1 MIFFVANDGTIIKGM
16 PSPVYQGA
24 ANSNTIYLIAPFASN
39 TAVTVAFRLPNGVV
53 TSPAAMTAQNA
64 LQGIV
69 NAETGQTYAGWTYDL
84 PNGITEMYGTVTVQF
99 FFYSAEAGVIT
110 PTSSTSFEVGRGVP
124 AVLPDTPEDDVYE
137 NILSNLAALQ
147 TQLNN
152 GSFASR
158 AIYNWNASYTY
169 GAGEVTFYPDI
180 GTYGAFVKSVQAGN
194 TNHAPYTDGAVN
206 SAWWSEVVNFNT
218 VTDDFFAEIKAV
230 QTAAEAAQ
238 SAAET
243 AQGKAEDAQ
252 AAAEGSAVQA
262 QTNAGEASASAT
274 AAAESAAAASGS
286 ESAAAEAA
294 GSASKSAEEAAAS
307 AGEAASSAS
316 SAQAAQAAAEKA
328 KESVEASADAAAKSA
343 ESARASATA
352 AGNSATAAA
361 GSAGA
366 AESAKA
372 AAQTAQNAAESAE
385 GNAQAYAGQASGSA
399 SAASQSEIN
408 ARAYMEQA
416 KQYAQKE
423 YQVVASFDDLPR
435 PGDSAYIYL
444 VPSGSGSSNDHY
456 SEYLWISEANDYEFV
471 GAINEVDLSGYAQ
484 TNGTYPNMSVGNAS
498 NAASAQT
505 AVKAT
510 QDAAGNDIAA
520 TYAKQTGTYPNM
532 SVGTASEAGYADAAA
547 SADTAGYATTA
558 KGDASG
564 NDIEATYA
572 KQTGTY
578 TGMTVGNATQAG
590 SANDPNAVHFTAQT
604 LTDEQKAQARTNIG
618 AADAGTVTTNTSDIA
633 DLESDVQKII
643 DGTTSIAEAA
653 HADTADSATKAAQD
667 AAGNVIADTY
677 AKQQGSYPQ
686 MSVGN
691 ASNATLASNS
701 NMLGGVAAASY
712 ARATGTYSGMSVG
725 YATTAGTATTASR
738 ATADASGNN
747 IKDTYATKEEVYFP
761 NLLINP
767 DFKINQRGSSSYNGN
782 PGYYTADR
790 WVLITVGNLYLY
802 DDHLELRSGS
812 LGQYIE
818 QELLPSTQYT
828 LSVSY
833 AISGSTRQTDTV
845 TFTTPASTPTSN
857 TVVGTIRVN
866 TYLSFNVR
874 YYTSPGY
881 YAVTFEKSYPTY
893 VNFYWVKL
901 EQSSTATP
909 FVPPNITTELLK
921 CQRYYYRVPGRFRVL
936 SMYDGSENFVLD
948 TIFFPVQ
955 MRTTP
960 TISLTL
966 YRNVNGV
973 SQAIVSGH
981 EESENFV
988 TLWSNSG
995 YSGYLTAECYLY
1007 YADAEI

>member
-1 MIFFVANDGTIIKGM
+1 M
-16 PSPVYQGA
+16 
-24 ANSNTIYLIAPFASN
+24 SNQYK
-39 TAVTVAFRLPNGVV
+39 
-53 TSPAAMTAQNA
+53 
-64 LQGIV
+64 
-69 NAETGQTYAGWTYDL
+69 
-84 PNGITEMYGTVTVQF
+84 ITEEQKKQLLQISAQTLPDNPSREG
-99 FFYSAEAGVIT
+99 YSAEQIR
-110 PTSSTSFEVGRGVP
+110 GRLYKP
-124 AVLPDTPEDDVYE
+124 Y
-137 NILSNLAALQ
+137 AALIDMINGVFGTAYTDVSDMQ
-147 TQLNN
+147 TALQN
-152 GSFASR
+152 GDIFSR
-158 AIYNWNASYTY
+158 GFVGWNPTYTY

-194 TNHAPYTDGAVN
+194 TNHAPYTDGTVN

-218 VTDDFFAEIKAV
+218 VTDDFFTEIKAA

-252 AAAEGSAVQA
+252 AAAEEAESNAQTQAQAAASSATAAEESAVQA

-294 GSASKSAEEAAAS
+294 GSASKSAEEAATS

-316 SAQAAQAAAEKA
+316 LAQSAQAAAEKA

-361 GSAGA
+361 GSAST

-444 VPSGSGSSNDHY
+444 VPSGSGSSNDNY

-484 TNGTYPNMSVGNAS
+484 TSGTYPNMSVGNAS

-520 TYAKQTGTYPNM
+520 SYAKQTGTYPNM
-532 SVGTASEAGYADAAA
+532 SVGTASEAAYADAAA

-590 SANDPNAVHFTAQT
+590 SANDPSAVHFTAQT

-618 AADAGTVTTNTSDIA
+618 AVDAGTVATNTSDIA

-643 DGTTSIAEAA
+643 DGTTSVAEAA

-712 ARATGTYSGMSVG
+712 ALKQNSSGGFAAGSSAMTTNGGAVGNGTSSTTGFAGGQAS
-725 YATTAGTATTASR
+725 TTTTGAAIGTSAV
-738 ATADASGNN
+738 ASGAGAVQLGTGNN
-747 IKDTYATKEEVYFP
+747 TAANTLQFRSF
-761 NLLINP
+761 LLA
-767 DFKINQRGSSSYNGN
+767 DSGGN
-782 PGYYTADR
+782 IPYDR
-790 WVLITVGNLYLY
+790 LKSVLT
-802 DDHLELRSGS
+802 SGS
-812 LGQYIE
+812 LIAAVTLTGRPGTFS
-818 QELLPSTQYT
+818 PSYRGKTFKMSYSANATKFVEVT
-828 LSVSY
+828 LWM
-833 AISGSTRQTDTV
+833 AISGNIV
-845 TFTTPASTPTSN
+845 TISYGGLFKEFPSN
-857 TVVGTIRVN
+857 GF
-866 TYLSFNVR
+866 YPLLSGVPHPIQDVRGAFNCNIQDA
-874 YYTSPGY
+874 TAKGS
-881 YAVTFEKSYPTY
+881 TY
-893 VNFYWVKL
+893 VGSDKNFGI
-901 EQSSTATP
+901 Q
-909 FVPPNITTELLK
+909 
-921 CQRYYYRVPGRFRVL
+921 VL
-936 SMYDGSENFVLD
+936 TDK
-948 TIFFPVQ
+948 IP
-955 MRTTP
+955 
-960 TISLTL
+960 
-966 YRNVNGV
+966 
-973 SQAIVSGH
+973 
-981 EESENFV
+981 
-988 TLWSNSG
+988 SG
-995 YSGYLTAECYLY
+995 YFFGGATYITDEF
-1007 YADAEI
+1007 D

>member
-1 MIFFVANDGTIIKGM
+1 MQVKLTDSGEVQFLDGDHINRNSLNRKALIVTPETALATRESLWVQFGDSQNFEDVNANILEPIRLTEEADGYRTIFPDEVVKKAGVWYMTLAVRMYSTDGTTFSEQLTSDKVSFTVNDSYPMGDNGYISNGTLENAWQQIE
-16 PSPVYQGA
+16 A
-24 ANSNTIYLIAPFASN
+24 A
-39 TAVTVAFRLPNGVV
+39 VQD
-53 TSPAAMTAQNA
+53 AAGSADEAEQSAM
-64 LQGIV
+64 
-69 NAETGQTYAGWTYDL
+69 NAE
-84 PNGITEMYGTVTVQF
+84 
-99 FFYSAEAGVIT
+99 
-110 PTSSTSFEVGRGVP
+110 
-124 AVLPDTPEDDVYE
+124 
-137 NILSNLAALQ
+137 AA
-147 TQLNN
+147 
-152 GSFASR
+152 
-158 AIYNWNASYTY
+158 
-169 GAGEVTFYPDI
+169 
-180 GTYGAFVKSVQAGN
+180 
-194 TNHAPYTDGAVN
+194 
-206 SAWWSEVVNFNT
+206 
-218 VTDDFFAEIKAV
+218 

-252 AAAEGSAVQA
+252 AAAEEAESGAQTQAQAAASSATAAEESAVQA

-294 GSASKSAEEAAAS
+294 GSASKSAEEAATS

-316 SAQAAQAAAEKA
+316 LAQAAQAAAETA

-361 GSAGA
+361 GSAGD

-484 TNGTYPNMSVGNAS
+484 TNGTYPNMTVGNAS

-520 TYAKQTGTYPNM
+520 SYAKQTGTYPNM
-532 SVGTASEAGYADAAA
+532 SVGTASEAAYADAAA

-578 TGMTVGNATQAG
+578 AGMTVGNATQAG

-618 AADAGTVTTNTSDIA
+618 AADAGTVATNTSDIA

-643 DGTTSIAEAA
+643 DGTTSVAEAA

-701 NMLGGVAAASY
+701 NMLGGVAADSY
-712 ARATGTYSGMSVG
+712 ALKQNSNGGFEGGDGASSTGNGAAVG
-725 YATTAGTATTASR
+725 
-738 ATADASGNN
+738 ADASSASGFAGGYNSSASGGGSAGNSAMTTN
-747 IKDTYATKEEVYFP
+747 GGAVGSGTSSTSGFAGGSGSNTTTGVAIGTSAVASGTGAVQLGTGTNSTSNTLQFRDYQLVDADGKIPDDRISDTFVKGSDLF
-761 NLLINP
+761 
-767 DFKINQRGSSSYNGN
+767 SSSGEIIL
-782 PGYYTADR
+782 A
-790 WVLITVGNLYLY
+790 
-802 DDHLELRSGS
+802 EK
-812 LGQYIE
+812 
-818 QELLPSTQYT
+818 LPSTVWGIPQTGLYTNYTFPSSGSSITPSRDGYFLISKRSGEAGQWLSVKQGYMTQVAAGSSDRSECGIVLPVVKSVPINIFYT
-828 LSVSY
+828 LTGESIRCMLVWTVSF
-833 AISGSTRQTDTV
+833 G
-845 TFTTPASTPTSN
+845 
-857 TVVGTIRVN
+857 
-866 TYLSFNVR
+866 
-874 YYTSPGY
+874 
-881 YAVTFEKSYPTY
+881 
-893 VNFYWVKL
+893 
-901 EQSSTATP
+901 
-909 FVPPNITTELLK
+909 
-921 CQRYYYRVPGRFRVL
+921 
-936 SMYDGSENFVLD
+936 
-948 TIFFPVQ
+948 
-955 MRTTP
+955 
-960 TISLTL
+960 
-966 YRNVNGV
+966 
-973 SQAIVSGH
+973 
-981 EESENFV
+981 
-988 TLWSNSG
+988 
-995 YSGYLTAECYLY
+995 
-1007 YADAEI
+1007 

>member
-1 MIFFVANDGTIIKGM
+1 M
-16 PSPVYQGA
+16 
-24 ANSNTIYLIAPFASN
+24 SNQYK
-39 TAVTVAFRLPNGVV
+39 
-53 TSPAAMTAQNA
+53 
-64 LQGIV
+64 
-69 NAETGQTYAGWTYDL
+69 
-84 PNGITEMYGTVTVQF
+84 ITEEQKKQLLQISAQTLPDNPSREG
-99 FFYSAEAGVIT
+99 YSAEQIR
-110 PTSSTSFEVGRGVP
+110 GRLYKP
-124 AVLPDTPEDDVYE
+124 Y
-137 NILSNLAALQ
+137 AALIDMINGVFGTAYTDVSDMQ
-147 TQLNN
+147 TALQN
-152 GSFASR
+152 GDIFSR
-158 AIYNWNASYTY
+158 GFVGWNPTYTY

-218 VTDDFFAEIKAV
+218 VTDDFFAEIKAA

-252 AAAEGSAVQA
+252 AAAEEAESAAQTQAQAAASSATAAEESAVQA

-294 GSASKSAEEAAAS
+294 GSASKSAEEAATS

-316 SAQAAQAAAEKA
+316 LAQSAQAAAETA

-361 GSAGA
+361 GSAGD

-423 YQVVASFDDLPR
+423 YQVVESFDDLPR

-444 VPSGSGSSNDHY
+444 VPSSSGSGSSNDHY

-484 TNGTYPNMSVGNAS
+484 TNGTYPNMTVGNAS

-520 TYAKQTGTYPNM
+520 SYAKQTGTYPNM
-532 SVGTASEAGYADAAA
+532 SVGTASEAAYADAAA

-578 TGMTVGNATQAG
+578 AGMTVGNATQAG
-590 SANDPNAVHFTAQT
+590 SANDPSAVHFTAQT

-618 AADAGTVTTNTSDIA
+618 AADAGTVATNTSDIA

-643 DGTTSIAEAA
+643 DGTTSVAEAA

-712 ARATGTYSGMSVG
+712 ALKQNSSGGFAGGNGASTLAGAAVGNGATAAAGFAGGDHASTTGAGGAAGSSAMTTNGGAVGNGTSSTTGFAGGQASTTTTGAAIGTSAVASGAGAVQLGTGTN
-725 YATTAGTATTASR
+725 TTANTLQFRSFLL
-738 ATADASGNN
+738 ADSGGN
-747 IKDTYATKEEVYFP
+747 IPY
-761 NLLINP
+761 
-767 DFKINQRGSSSYNGN
+767 
-782 PGYYTADR
+782 DR
-790 WVLITVGNLYLY
+790 LKSVLT
-802 DDHLELRSGS
+802 SGS
-812 LGQYIE
+812 LIAAVTLTGRPGTFSPSYRGKTFTMSYSANATKFIE
-818 QELLPSTQYT
+818 VT
-828 LSVSY
+828 LWM
-833 AISGSTRQTDTV
+833 AISG
-845 TFTTPASTPTSN
+845 
-857 TVVGTIRVN
+857 
-866 TYLSFNVR
+866 
-874 YYTSPGY
+874 
-881 YAVTFEKSYPTY
+881 
-893 VNFYWVKL
+893 
-901 EQSSTATP
+901 
-909 FVPPNITTELLK
+909 NI
-921 CQRYYYRVPGRFRVL
+921 V
-936 SMYDGSENFVLD
+936 
-948 TIFFPVQ
+948 
-955 MRTTP
+955 
-960 TISLTL
+960 TISYGGLFKELPSNGFYPLLSGVPHPIQDVRGAFNCNIQDATAKGSTFVDSAKNFGIQVLTDK
-966 YRNVNGV
+966 
-973 SQAIVSGH
+973 IP
-981 EESENFV
+981 
-988 TLWSNSG
+988 SG
-995 YSGYLTAECYLY
+995 YFFGGATYITDEF
-1007 YADAEI
+1007 D

>member
-1 MIFFVANDGTIIKGM
+1 MSDQYK
-16 PSPVYQGA
+16 
-24 ANSNTIYLIAPFASN
+24 
-39 TAVTVAFRLPNGVV
+39 
-53 TSPAAMTAQNA
+53 
-64 LQGIV
+64 
-69 NAETGQTYAGWTYDL
+69 
-84 PNGITEMYGTVTVQF
+84 ITEEQKKQLLQISAQTLPDNPSREG
-99 FFYSAEAGVIT
+99 YSAEQIR
-110 PTSSTSFEVGRGVP
+110 GRLYKP
-124 AVLPDTPEDDVYE
+124 Y
-137 NILSNLAALQ
+137 AALIDMINGVFGTAYTDVSDMQ
-147 TQLNN
+147 TALQN
-152 GSFASR
+152 GDIFSR
-158 AIYNWNASYTY
+158 GFVGWNPTYTY

-194 TNHAPYTDGAVN
+194 TNHAPYTDGTVN

-218 VTDDFFAEIKAV
+218 VTDDFFTEIKAI

-252 AAAEGSAVQA
+252 AAAEEAESAAQTQAQAAASSATAAEESAVQA

-294 GSASKSAEEAAAS
+294 GSASKSAEEAATS

-361 GSAGA
+361 GSAST

-408 ARAYMEQA
+408 ARSYMEQA

-423 YQVVASFDDLPR
+423 YQVVESFDDLPR

-484 TNGTYPNMSVGNAS
+484 TNGTYPNMTVGNAS

-520 TYAKQTGTYPNM
+520 SYAKQTGTYPNM
-532 SVGTASEAGYADAAA
+532 SVGTASEAAYADAAA

-590 SANDPNAVHFTAQT
+590 SANDPSAVHFTAQT
-604 LTDEQKAQARTNIG
+604 LTDEQKAQARANIG
-618 AADAGTVTTNTSDIA
+618 AADAGTVATNTSDIA

-643 DGTTSIAEAA
+643 DGTTPVAEAT

-712 ARATGTYSGMSVG
+712 ALKQNSSGGFAAGSSAMTTNGGAVGNGTSSTTGFAGGQAS
-725 YATTAGTATTASR
+725 TTTTGAAIGTSAV
-738 ATADASGNN
+738 ASGAGAVQLGTGNN
-747 IKDTYATKEEVYFP
+747 TAANTLQFRSF
-761 NLLINP
+761 LLA
-767 DFKINQRGSSSYNGN
+767 DSGGN
-782 PGYYTADR
+782 IPYDR
-790 WVLITVGNLYLY
+790 LKSVLT
-802 DDHLELRSGS
+802 SGS
-812 LGQYIE
+812 LIAAVTLTGRPGTFS
-818 QELLPSTQYT
+818 PSYRGKTFIMSYSANATKFVEVT
-828 LSVSY
+828 LWM
-833 AISGSTRQTDTV
+833 AISGNIV
-845 TFTTPASTPTSN
+845 TISYGGQFKELPSN
-857 TVVGTIRVN
+857 GF
-866 TYLSFNVR
+866 YSLLSGVPHPIQDVRGAFNCNIQDA
-874 YYTSPGY
+874 TAKGS
-881 YAVTFEKSYPTY
+881 TY
-893 VNFYWVKL
+893 VGSDKNFGIHVLTDKIPAGYFYGGV
-901 EQSSTATP
+901 TY
-909 FVPPNITTELLK
+909 ITDE
-921 CQRYYYRVPGRFRVL
+921 F
-936 SMYDGSENFVLD
+936 D
-948 TIFFPVQ
+948 
-955 MRTTP
+955 
-960 TISLTL
+960 
-966 YRNVNGV
+966 
-973 SQAIVSGH
+973 
-981 EESENFV
+981 
-988 TLWSNSG
+988 
-995 YSGYLTAECYLY
+995 
-1007 YADAEI
+1007 

>member
-16 PSPVYQGA
+16 LSPVYQGA
-24 ANSNTIYLIAPFASN
+24 ANSNTIYLIAPFATN

-84 PNGITEMYGTVTVQF
+84 PNGITELYGTVTAQF

-110 PTSSTSFEVGRGVP
+110 ATSATSFEVGRGVP
-124 AVLPDTPEDDVYE
+124 AVLPETPEDDVYE
-137 NILSNLAALQ
+137 AILSNLAALQ

-152 GSFASR
+152 GSFAARS
-158 AIYNWNASYTY
+158 IYNWNSTYTY

-194 TNHAPYTDGAVN
+194 TNHAPYTDGTVN

-218 VTDDFFAEIKAV
+218 VTDDFFTEIKAV

-252 AAAEGSAVQA
+252 AAAEEAESGAQTQA
-262 QTNAGEASASAT
+262 QAAASSAT
-274 AAAESAAAASGS
+274 AAEESA
-286 ESAAAEAA
+286 
-294 GSASKSAEEAAAS
+294 
-307 AGEAASSAS
+307 
-316 SAQAAQAAAEKA
+316 
-328 KESVEASADAAAKSA
+328 D
-343 ESARASATA
+343 
-352 AGNSATAAA
+352 
-361 GSAGA
+361 A

-423 YQVVASFDDLPR
+423 YQVVESFDDLPR

-456 SEYLWISEANDYEFV
+456 SEYLWISEGNDYEFV

-484 TNGTYPNMSVGNAS
+484 TNGTYPNMTVGNAS

-532 SVGTASEAGYADAAA
+532 SVGNASNAA
-547 SADTAGYATTA
+547 SAQTA
-558 KGDASG
+558 
-564 NDIEATYA
+564 
-572 KQTGTY
+572 
-578 TGMTVGNATQAG
+578 V
-590 SANDPNAVHFTAQT
+590 
-604 LTDEQKAQARTNIG
+604 
-618 AADAGTVTTNTSDIA
+618 
-633 DLESDVQKII
+633 
-643 DGTTSIAEAA
+643 
-653 HADTADSATKAAQD
+653 KAAQD

-712 ARATGTYSGMSVG
+712 ALKQNSSGGFAAGSSAMTTNGGAVGNGTSSTTGFAGGQNSNTTTGAAIGTNAVASGAGAVQLGTGTNTSSDTLQFRSYPLV
-725 YATTAGTATTASR
+725 
-738 ATADASGNN
+738 DA
-747 IKDTYATKEEVYFP
+747 
-761 NLLINP
+761 
-767 DFKINQRGSSSYNGN
+767 NGN
-782 PGYYTADR
+782 IEPARLLDMYPVGSYY
-790 WVLITVGNLYLY
+790 IT
-802 DDHLELRSGS
+802 ESS
-812 LGQYIE
+812 
-818 QELLPSTQYT
+818 
-828 LSVSY
+828 
-833 AISGSTRQTDTV
+833 
-845 TFTTPASTPTSN
+845 TTPASLFGGRWVRVSGYFLYGAASQSSVGGTGGEAQHTL
-857 TVVGTIRVN
+857 TVNEMPKHHHDTIGGLRWSQ
-866 TYLSFNVR
+866 TL
-874 YYTSPGY
+874 
-881 YAVTFEKSYPTY
+881 YAVDTLGNTEGGMG
-893 VNFYWVKL
+893 VK
-901 EQSSTATP
+901 TNT
-909 FVPPNITTELLK
+909 
-921 CQRYYYRVPGRFRVL
+921 
-936 SMYDGSENFVLD
+936 D
-948 TIFFPVQ
+948 
-955 MRTTP
+955 
-960 TISLTL
+960 
-966 YRNVNGV
+966 
-973 SQAIVSGH
+973 
-981 EESENFV
+981 
-988 TLWSNSG
+988 NSG
-995 YSGYLTAECYLY
+995 AGYRSKMETNQVGGNAAHNNMPPYRTVNIWRRTA
-1007 YADAEI
+1007 

>member
-1 MIFFVANDGTIIKGM
+1 MSDQYK
-16 PSPVYQGA
+16 
-24 ANSNTIYLIAPFASN
+24 
-39 TAVTVAFRLPNGVV
+39 
-53 TSPAAMTAQNA
+53 
-64 LQGIV
+64 
-69 NAETGQTYAGWTYDL
+69 
-84 PNGITEMYGTVTVQF
+84 ITEEQKKQLLQISAQTLPDNPSREG
-99 FFYSAEAGVIT
+99 YSAEQIR
-110 PTSSTSFEVGRGVP
+110 GRLYKP
-124 AVLPDTPEDDVYE
+124 Y
-137 NILSNLAALQ
+137 AALIDMINGVFGTAYTDVSDMQ
-147 TQLNN
+147 TALQN
-152 GSFASR
+152 GDIFSR
-158 AIYNWNASYTY
+158 GFVGWNPTYTY

-194 TNHAPYTDGAVN
+194 TNHAPYTDGTVN

-218 VTDDFFAEIKAV
+218 VTDDFFTEIKAI

-252 AAAEGSAVQA
+252 AAAEEAESAAQTQAQAAASSATAAEESAVQA

-294 GSASKSAEEAAAS
+294 GSASKSAEEAATS

-316 SAQAAQAAAEKA
+316 SAQAAQAAAETA

-361 GSAGA
+361 GSAGD

-456 SEYLWISEANDYEFV
+456 SEYLWISESNDYEFV

-484 TNGTYPNMSVGNAS
+484 TSGTYPNMTVGNAS

-520 TYAKQTGTYPNM
+520 SYAKQTGTYPNM
-532 SVGTASEAGYADAAA
+532 SVGTASEAAYADAAA

-578 TGMTVGNATQAG
+578 AGMTVGNATQAG
-590 SANDPNAVHFTAQT
+590 SANDPSAVHFTAQT

-618 AADAGTVTTNTSDIA
+618 AADAGTVATNTSDIA

-643 DGTTSIAEAA
+643 DGTTSVAEAA

-712 ARATGTYSGMSVG
+712 ALKQNSNGGFEGGDGASSTGNGAAVG
-725 YATTAGTATTASR
+725 
-738 ATADASGNN
+738 ADASSASGFAGGYNSSASGGGSAGNSAMTTN
-747 IKDTYATKEEVYFP
+747 GGAV
-761 NLLINP
+761 
-767 DFKINQRGSSSYNGN
+767 GSGTSSTSGFA
-782 PGYYTADR
+782 G
-790 WVLITVGNLYLY
+790 G
-802 DDHLELRSGS
+802 SGS
-812 LGQYIE
+812 NTTTGVAIGTSAVAYGTGAVQLGTGTN
-818 QELLPSTQYT
+818 S
-828 LSVSY
+828 
-833 AISGSTRQTDTV
+833 
-845 TFTTPASTPTSN
+845 TSN
-857 TVVGTIRVN
+857 TLQFRDYQLVDADGNIEPERLLNMYPIGSYYITESSTSPASLFGGSWVRVSNYFLYGAASQSAVGQTGGEADHVLTIDEMPNHAHKPHGYTWITSQGGN
-866 TYLSFNVR
+866 TGNLQVTHISGRNALGIEFMQDYDQNR
-874 YYTSPGY
+874 YTSYTGGGVAHNNLPPY
-881 YAVTFEKSYPTY
+881 RY
-893 VNFYWVKL
+893 VNIWRR
-901 EQSSTATP
+901 TA
-909 FVPPNITTELLK
+909 
-921 CQRYYYRVPGRFRVL
+921 
-936 SMYDGSENFVLD
+936 
-948 TIFFPVQ
+948 
-955 MRTTP
+955 
-960 TISLTL
+960 
-966 YRNVNGV
+966 
-973 SQAIVSGH
+973 
-981 EESENFV
+981 
-988 TLWSNSG
+988 
-995 YSGYLTAECYLY
+995 
-1007 YADAEI
+1007 

>member
-1 MIFFVANDGTIIKGM
+1 M
-16 PSPVYQGA
+16 
-24 ANSNTIYLIAPFASN
+24 SNQYK
-39 TAVTVAFRLPNGVV
+39 
-53 TSPAAMTAQNA
+53 
-64 LQGIV
+64 
-69 NAETGQTYAGWTYDL
+69 
-84 PNGITEMYGTVTVQF
+84 ITEEQKKQLLQISAQTLPDNPSREG
-99 FFYSAEAGVIT
+99 YSAEQIR
-110 PTSSTSFEVGRGVP
+110 GRLYKP
-124 AVLPDTPEDDVYE
+124 Y
-137 NILSNLAALQ
+137 AALIDMINGVFGTAYTDVSDMQ
-147 TQLNN
+147 TALQN
-152 GSFASR
+152 GDIFSR
-158 AIYNWNASYTY
+158 GFVGWNPTYTY

-218 VTDDFFAEIKAV
+218 VTDDFFTEIKAA

-252 AAAEGSAVQA
+252 AAAEEAESGAQTQAQAAASSATAAEESAVQA

-294 GSASKSAEEAAAS
+294 GSASKSAEEAATS

-316 SAQAAQAAAEKA
+316 SAQAAQAAAETA

-361 GSAGA
+361 GSAGD

-456 SEYLWISEANDYEFV
+456 SEYLWISESNDYEFV

-484 TNGTYPNMSVGNAS
+484 TNGTYPNMTVGNAS

-532 SVGTASEAGYADAAA
+532 SVGTASEAAYADAAA

-578 TGMTVGNATQAG
+578 AGMTVGNATQAG

-618 AADAGTVTTNTSDIA
+618 AADAGTVATNSSNIVNLDNN
-633 DLESDVQKII
+633 VQKII
-643 DGTTSIAEAA
+643 KGTTSVAEAA

-691 ASNATLASNS
+691 ASNATLASDS
-701 NMLGGVAAASY
+701 NMLGGVAADSY
-712 ARATGTYSGMSVG
+712 ALKQNSNGGFEGGDGASSTGNGAAVG
-725 YATTAGTATTASR
+725 
-738 ATADASGNN
+738 ADASSASGFAGGYNSSASGGGSAGNSAMTTN
-747 IKDTYATKEEVYFP
+747 GGAVGSGTSSTSGFAGGSGSNTTTGVAIGTSAVASGTGAVQLGTGTNTSSNTLQFRSYPLVNSSGRIVTARLLDMFP
-761 NLLINP
+761 VGSYYITESSTSPASLFGGSWVQVINKFLYGASAQSYVGQEGGEAAHILTVNEMP
-767 DFKINQRGSSSYNGN
+767 SHAHTPHGYTWITSRGGN
-782 PGYYTADR
+782 T
-790 WVLITVGNLYLY
+790 GNLQVT
-802 DDHLELRSGS
+802 H
-812 LGQYIE
+812 
-818 QELLPSTQYT
+818 
-828 LSVSY
+828 
-833 AISGSTRQTDTV
+833 ISGRNALGIEFIQDYDQNRYTGDTGGGV
-845 TFTTPASTPTSN
+845 AHNNLPPY
-857 TVVGTIRVN
+857 R
-866 TYLSFNVR
+866 
-874 YYTSPGY
+874 
-881 YAVTFEKSYPTY
+881 Y
-893 VNFYWVKL
+893 VNIWRR
-901 EQSSTATP
+901 TA
-909 FVPPNITTELLK
+909 
-921 CQRYYYRVPGRFRVL
+921 
-936 SMYDGSENFVLD
+936 
-948 TIFFPVQ
+948 
-955 MRTTP
+955 
-960 TISLTL
+960 
-966 YRNVNGV
+966 
-973 SQAIVSGH
+973 
-981 EESENFV
+981 
-988 TLWSNSG
+988 
-995 YSGYLTAECYLY
+995 
-1007 YADAEI
+1007 

>member
-1 MIFFVANDGTIIKGM
+1 M
-16 PSPVYQGA
+16 
-24 ANSNTIYLIAPFASN
+24 SNQYK
-39 TAVTVAFRLPNGVV
+39 
-53 TSPAAMTAQNA
+53 
-64 LQGIV
+64 
-69 NAETGQTYAGWTYDL
+69 
-84 PNGITEMYGTVTVQF
+84 ITEEQKKQLLQISAQTLPDNPSREG
-99 FFYSAEAGVIT
+99 YSAEQIR
-110 PTSSTSFEVGRGVP
+110 GRLYKP
-124 AVLPDTPEDDVYE
+124 Y
-137 NILSNLAALQ
+137 AALIDMINGVFGTTYTDVSDMQ
-147 TQLNN
+147 TALQN
-152 GSFASR
+152 GDIFSR
-158 AIYNWNASYTY
+158 GFVGWNPTYTY

-180 GTYGAFVKSVQAGN
+180 GRYGAFVKSVQAGN
-194 TNHAPYTDGAVN
+194 TNHAPYTDGTVN

-218 VTDDFFAEIKAV
+218 VTDDFFTEIKAV
-230 QTAAEAAQ
+230 QTAAAAAQ

-252 AAAEGSAVQA
+252 AAAEEAESGAQTQAQAAASSATAAEESAVQA

-294 GSASKSAEEAAAS
+294 GSASKSAEEAATS

-316 SAQAAQAAAEKA
+316 SAQAAQAAAETA

-361 GSAGA
+361 GSAGD

-423 YQVVASFDDLPR
+423 YQVVESFDDLPR

-484 TNGTYPNMSVGNAS
+484 TNGTYPNMTVGNAS

-578 TGMTVGNATQAG
+578 AGMTVGNATQAG

-618 AADAGTVTTNTSDIA
+618 AADAGTVATNTSDIA
-633 DLESDVQKII
+633 DLESEVQKII
-643 DGTTSIAEAA
+643 DGTTSVAEAA

-712 ARATGTYSGMSVG
+712 ALKQNSSGGFAGGNGASTLAGAAVGNGATAAAGFAGGDHASTTGAGGAAGSSAMTTNGGAVGNGTSSTTGFAGGQASNTTTGVAIGTNAVASGAGAVQLGTGTN
-725 YATTAGTATTASR
+725 TTANTLQFRSFLLADSGGNIPYDRLKSVLTSDSLIAAVTLTGRPGTFSPSYRGKTFTMSYR
-738 ATADASGNN
+738 TN
-747 IKDTYATKEEVYFP
+747 ATKFIEV
-761 NLLINP
+761 
-767 DFKINQRGSSSYNGN
+767 
-782 PGYYTADR
+782 
-790 WVLITVGNLYLY
+790 
-802 DDHLELRSGS
+802 
-812 LGQYIE
+812 
-818 QELLPSTQYT
+818 T
-828 LSVSY
+828 LWM
-833 AISGSTRQTDTV
+833 AISGNIV
-845 TFTTPASTPTSN
+845 TISYGGLFKELPSN
-857 TVVGTIRVN
+857 GF
-866 TYLSFNVR
+866 YPLLSGVPHPIQDVRGAFNCNIQDA
-874 YYTSPGY
+874 TAKGS
-881 YAVTFEKSYPTY
+881 TY
-893 VNFYWVKL
+893 VGRDKNFGI
-901 EQSSTATP
+901 Q
-909 FVPPNITTELLK
+909 
-921 CQRYYYRVPGRFRVL
+921 VL
-936 SMYDGSENFVLD
+936 TDK
-948 TIFFPVQ
+948 IP
-955 MRTTP
+955 
-960 TISLTL
+960 
-966 YRNVNGV
+966 
-973 SQAIVSGH
+973 
-981 EESENFV
+981 
-988 TLWSNSG
+988 SG
-995 YSGYLTAECYLY
+995 YFFGGVTYITDEF
-1007 YADAEI
+1007 D

>member
-1 MIFFVANDGTIIKGM
+1 MQVKLTDSGEVQFLDGDHINRNSLNRKVLVVTPETALATRESLWVQFGDSQNFEDVNANILEPIRLTEEADGYKTIFPDEVVKKAGVWYMTLAVRMYSTDGTTFSEQLTSDKVSFTINDSYPMGDNGYISNGTLENAW
-16 PSPVYQGA
+16 QQIETAIQDA
-24 ANSNTIYLIAPFASN
+24 AA
-39 TAVTVAFRLPNGVV
+39 
-53 TSPAAMTAQNA
+53 
-64 LQGIV
+64 
-69 NAETGQTYAGWTYDL
+69 
-84 PNGITEMYGTVTVQF
+84 
-99 FFYSAEAGVIT
+99 SAEEAEQ
-110 PTSSTSFEVGRGVP
+110 S
-124 AVLPDTPEDDVYE
+124 AVKAE
-137 NILSNLAALQ
+137 AAQ
-147 TQLNN
+147 T
-152 GSFASR
+152 R
-158 AIYNWNASYTY
+158 AEA
-169 GAGEVTFYPDI
+169 A
-180 GTYGAFVKSVQAGN
+180 
-194 TNHAPYTDGAVN
+194 
-206 SAWWSEVVNFNT
+206 
-218 VTDDFFAEIKAV
+218 

-252 AAAEGSAVQA
+252 AAAEEAECGAQTQAQAAASSATAAEGSAEQA

-294 GSASKSAEEAAAS
+294 GSASKSAEEAATS

-316 SAQAAQAAAEKA
+316 SAQAAQAAAETA

-361 GSAGA
+361 GSAGD

-484 TNGTYPNMSVGNAS
+484 TNGTYPNMTVGNAS

-578 TGMTVGNATQAG
+578 AGMTVGNATQAG

-618 AADAGTVTTNTSDIA
+618 AADAGTVATNTSDIA

-643 DGTTSIAEAA
+643 DGTTSVAEAA

-691 ASNATLASNS
+691 ASNAKLASNS
-701 NMLGGVAAASY
+701 NMLGGAAAASY
-712 ARATGTYSGMSVG
+712 ALKQNSSGGFAAGSSAMTTNGGAVGNGTSSTTGFAGGQASS
-725 YATTAGTATTASR
+725 TTTGVAIGTNAV
-738 ATADASGNN
+738 ASGAGAVQLGTGNN
-747 IKDTYATKEEVYFP
+747 TAANTLQF
-761 NLLINP
+761 
-767 DFKINQRGSSSYNGN
+767 RSYPLVDANGN
-782 PGYYTADR
+782 ISPARLLDMYPVGSYY
-790 WVLITVGNLYLY
+790 IT
-802 DDHLELRSGS
+802 ESS
-812 LGQYIE
+812 
-818 QELLPSTQYT
+818 
-828 LSVSY
+828 
-833 AISGSTRQTDTV
+833 
-845 TFTTPASTPTSN
+845 TTPASLFGGSW
-857 TVVGTIRVN
+857 IRVSN
-866 TYLSFNVR
+866 SFLYGAASQSAVGQTGGEADHVLTIDEMPNHAHKPHGYTWITSQGANSGDIEVTR
-874 YYTSPGY
+874 VGGRNAFGIEFMQDYDQNRYTSYTGGGAAHNNLPPY
-881 YAVTFEKSYPTY
+881 RR
-893 VNFYWVKL
+893 VNLWRR
-901 EQSSTATP
+901 TA
-909 FVPPNITTELLK
+909 
-921 CQRYYYRVPGRFRVL
+921 
-936 SMYDGSENFVLD
+936 
-948 TIFFPVQ
+948 
-955 MRTTP
+955 
-960 TISLTL
+960 
-966 YRNVNGV
+966 
-973 SQAIVSGH
+973 
-981 EESENFV
+981 
-988 TLWSNSG
+988 
-995 YSGYLTAECYLY
+995 
-1007 YADAEI
+1007 

>member
-1 MIFFVANDGTIIKGM
+1 M
-16 PSPVYQGA
+16 
-24 ANSNTIYLIAPFASN
+24 SNQYK
-39 TAVTVAFRLPNGVV
+39 
-53 TSPAAMTAQNA
+53 
-64 LQGIV
+64 
-69 NAETGQTYAGWTYDL
+69 
-84 PNGITEMYGTVTVQF
+84 ITEEQKKQLLQISAQTLPDNPSREG
-99 FFYSAEAGVIT
+99 YSAEQIR
-110 PTSSTSFEVGRGVP
+110 GRLYKP
-124 AVLPDTPEDDVYE
+124 Y
-137 NILSNLAALQ
+137 AALIDMINGVFGTTYTDVSDMQ
-147 TQLNN
+147 TALQN
-152 GSFASR
+152 GDIFSR
-158 AIYNWNASYTY
+158 GFVGWNPTYTY

-218 VTDDFFAEIKAV
+218 VTDDFFTEIKAA

-238 SAAET
+238 SAAEP

-252 AAAEGSAVQA
+252 AAAEEAESGAQTQAQAAASSATAAEESAVQA

-294 GSASKSAEEAAAS
+294 GSASKSAEEAATS

-316 SAQAAQAAAEKA
+316 SAQAAQAAAETA

-361 GSAGA
+361 GSAGD

-444 VPSGSGSSNDHY
+444 VPSGSGSGSSNDHY
-456 SEYLWISEANDYEFV
+456 SEYLWISESNDYEFV

-484 TNGTYPNMSVGNAS
+484 TNGTYPNMTVGNAS

-532 SVGTASEAGYADAAA
+532 SVGTASEAAYADAAA

-578 TGMTVGNATQAG
+578 AGMTVGNATQAG
-590 SANDPNAVHFTAQT
+590 SANDPSAVHFTAQT

-618 AADAGTVTTNTSDIA
+618 AADAGTVATNTSDIA

-643 DGTTSIAEAA
+643 DGTTSVAEAA

-677 AKQQGSYPQ
+677 AKQQGSYPK

-712 ARATGTYSGMSVG
+712 TLKQNSSGGFAGGNGASTLAGAAVG
-725 YATTAGTATTASR
+725 NG
-738 ATADASGNN
+738 ATAAAGFAGGDHASTTGAGGAAGSSAMTTNGGAVGNGTSSTTGFAGGQNSNTTTGAAIGTSAVASGAGAVQLGTGNN
-747 IKDTYATKEEVYFP
+747 TAANTLQF
-761 NLLINP
+761 
-767 DFKINQRGSSSYNGN
+767 RSYPLVDANGN
-782 PGYYTADR
+782 ISPARLLDMYPVGSYY
-790 WVLITVGNLYLY
+790 IT
-802 DDHLELRSGS
+802 ESS
-812 LGQYIE
+812 
-818 QELLPSTQYT
+818 
-828 LSVSY
+828 
-833 AISGSTRQTDTV
+833 
-845 TFTTPASTPTSN
+845 TTPASLFGGSW
-857 TVVGTIRVN
+857 IRVSN
-866 TYLSFNVR
+866 SFLYGAASQSAVGQTGGEADHVLTIDEMPNHAHKPHGYTWITSQGANSGDIEVTR
-874 YYTSPGY
+874 VGGRNALGIEFMQDYDQNRYTSYTGGGAAHNNLPPY
-881 YAVTFEKSYPTY
+881 RR
-893 VNFYWVKL
+893 VNLWRR
-901 EQSSTATP
+901 TA
-909 FVPPNITTELLK
+909 
-921 CQRYYYRVPGRFRVL
+921 
-936 SMYDGSENFVLD
+936 
-948 TIFFPVQ
+948 
-955 MRTTP
+955 
-960 TISLTL
+960 
-966 YRNVNGV
+966 
-973 SQAIVSGH
+973 
-981 EESENFV
+981 
-988 TLWSNSG
+988 
-995 YSGYLTAECYLY
+995 
-1007 YADAEI
+1007 

>member
-1 MIFFVANDGTIIKGM
+1 M
-16 PSPVYQGA
+16 
-24 ANSNTIYLIAPFASN
+24 SNQYK
-39 TAVTVAFRLPNGVV
+39 
-53 TSPAAMTAQNA
+53 
-64 LQGIV
+64 
-69 NAETGQTYAGWTYDL
+69 
-84 PNGITEMYGTVTVQF
+84 ITEEQKKQLLQISAQTLPDNPSREG
-99 FFYSAEAGVIT
+99 YSAEQIR
-110 PTSSTSFEVGRGVP
+110 GRLYKP
-124 AVLPDTPEDDVYE
+124 Y
-137 NILSNLAALQ
+137 AALIDMINGVFGTAYTDVSDMQ
-147 TQLNN
+147 TALQN
-152 GSFASR
+152 GDIFSR
-158 AIYNWNASYTY
+158 GFVGWNPTYTY

-194 TNHAPYTDGAVN
+194 TNHAPYTDGTVN

-252 AAAEGSAVQA
+252 AAAEEAECGAQTQAQAAASSATAAEESAVQA

-294 GSASKSAEEAAAS
+294 GSASKSAEEAATS

-316 SAQAAQAAAEKA
+316 SAQAAQAAAETA

-361 GSAGA
+361 GSAGD

-408 ARAYMEQA
+408 ARSYMEQA

-456 SEYLWISEANDYEFV
+456 SEYLWISEGNDYEFV

-484 TNGTYPNMSVGNAS
+484 TNGTYPNMTVGNAS

-578 TGMTVGNATQAG
+578 AGMTVGNATQAG
-590 SANDPNAVHFTAQT
+590 RANDPSAVHFTAQT

-618 AADAGTVTTNTSDIA
+618 AADAGTVATNTSDIA

-643 DGTTSIAEAA
+643 DGTTSVAEAA

-712 ARATGTYSGMSVG
+712 ALKQNSSGGFAAGSSAMTTNGGAVGNGTSSTTGFAGGQAS
-725 YATTAGTATTASR
+725 TTTTGAAIGTSAV
-738 ATADASGNN
+738 ASGAGAVQLGTGNN
-747 IKDTYATKEEVYFP
+747 TAANTLQFRSF
-761 NLLINP
+761 LLA
-767 DFKINQRGSSSYNGN
+767 DSGGN
-782 PGYYTADR
+782 IPYDR
-790 WVLITVGNLYLY
+790 LKSVLT
-802 DDHLELRSGS
+802 SGS
-812 LGQYIE
+812 LIAAVTLTGRPGSFSRSYRGKTFTMSY
-818 QELLPSTQYT
+818 STNATKFTEVT
-828 LSVSY
+828 LWM
-833 AISGSTRQTDTV
+833 AISGNIV
-845 TFTTPASTPTSN
+845 TISYGGLFKELPSN
-857 TVVGTIRVN
+857 GF
-866 TYLSFNVR
+866 YPLLSGVPHPIQDVRGAFNCSIQDA
-874 YYTSPGY
+874 TAKGS
-881 YAVTFEKSYPTY
+881 TY
-893 VNFYWVKL
+893 VGNDKSFGI
-901 EQSSTATP
+901 Q
-909 FVPPNITTELLK
+909 
-921 CQRYYYRVPGRFRVL
+921 VL
-936 SMYDGSENFVLD
+936 CDK
-948 TIFFPVQ
+948 IP
-955 MRTTP
+955 
-960 TISLTL
+960 
-966 YRNVNGV
+966 
-973 SQAIVSGH
+973 
-981 EESENFV
+981 
-988 TLWSNSG
+988 SG
-995 YSGYLTAECYLY
+995 YFFGGVTYITDEF
-1007 YADAEI
+1007 D

>member
-1 MIFFVANDGTIIKGM
+1 M
-16 PSPVYQGA
+16 
-24 ANSNTIYLIAPFASN
+24 SNQYK
-39 TAVTVAFRLPNGVV
+39 
-53 TSPAAMTAQNA
+53 
-64 LQGIV
+64 
-69 NAETGQTYAGWTYDL
+69 
-84 PNGITEMYGTVTVQF
+84 ITEEQKKQLLQISAQTLPDNPSREG
-99 FFYSAEAGVIT
+99 YSAEQIR
-110 PTSSTSFEVGRGVP
+110 GRLYKP
-124 AVLPDTPEDDVYE
+124 Y
-137 NILSNLAALQ
+137 AALIDMINGVFGTTYTDVSDMQ
-147 TQLNN
+147 TALQN
-152 GSFASR
+152 GDIFSR
-158 AIYNWNASYTY
+158 GFVGWNPTYTY

-218 VTDDFFAEIKAV
+218 VTDDFFTEIKAA

-252 AAAEGSAVQA
+252 AAAEEAESGAQTQAQAAASSATAAEESAVQA

-294 GSASKSAEEAAAS
+294 GSASKSAEEAATS
-307 AGEAASSAS
+307 AGESASSAS
-316 SAQAAQAAAEKA
+316 SAQAAQAAAETA

-408 ARAYMEQA
+408 ARSYMEQA

-423 YQVVASFDDLPR
+423 YQVVESFDDLPR

-484 TNGTYPNMSVGNAS
+484 TNGTYPNMTVGNAS

-520 TYAKQTGTYPNM
+520 SYAKQTGTYPNM
-532 SVGTASEAGYADAAA
+532 SVGTASEAAYADAAA

-578 TGMTVGNATQAG
+578 AGMTVGNATQAG

-618 AADAGTVTTNTSDIA
+618 AADAETVATNTSDIA

-643 DGTTSIAEAA
+643 DGTTSVAEAA
-653 HADTADSATKAAQD
+653 HADTADSATKATQD
-667 AAGNVIADTY
+667 GGGNNIENTY
-677 AKQQGSYPQ
+677 ATKDELTDGLAGKQPTGNYALQNGTYPD
-686 MSVGN
+686 MTVGN
-691 ASNATLASNS
+691 ATNATNAVN
-701 NMLGGVAAASY
+701 
-712 ARATGTYSGMSVG
+712 ATK
-725 YATTAGTATTASR
+725 ATQDG
-738 ATADASGNN
+738 SGNN
-747 IKDTYATKEEVYFP
+747 IVDTYTKKSAFNLSTAHISSFLSGVSGWGDIYLSGKLGICTFNISLSSRVNAWTDKYIFYWGAIPAMYRPAT
-761 NLLINP
+761 
-767 DFKINQRGSSSYNGN
+767 G
-782 PGYYTADR
+782 
-790 WVLITVGNLYLY
+790 TVFGF
-802 DDHLELRSGS
+802 
-812 LGQYIE
+812 
-818 QELLPSTQYT
+818 
-828 LSVSY
+828 LSCESNDAWMQAGICACDSAGVK
-833 AISGSTRQTDTV
+833 ISGQSHTIDSGK
-845 TFTTPASTPTSN
+845 AL
-857 TVVGTIRVN
+857 VGTLVYI
-866 TYLSFNVR
+866 
-874 YYTSPGY
+874 
-881 YAVTFEKSYPTY
+881 A
-893 VNFYWVKL
+893 
-901 EQSSTATP
+901 Q
-909 FVPPNITTELLK
+909 
-921 CQRYYYRVPGRFRVL
+921 
-936 SMYDGSENFVLD
+936 
-948 TIFFPVQ
+948 
-955 MRTTP
+955 
-960 TISLTL
+960 
-966 YRNVNGV
+966 
-973 SQAIVSGH
+973 
-981 EESENFV
+981 
-988 TLWSNSG
+988 NS
-995 YSGYLTAECYLY
+995 
-1007 YADAEI
+1007 I

>member
-1 MIFFVANDGTIIKGM
+1 M
-16 PSPVYQGA
+16 
-24 ANSNTIYLIAPFASN
+24 SNQYK
-39 TAVTVAFRLPNGVV
+39 
-53 TSPAAMTAQNA
+53 
-64 LQGIV
+64 
-69 NAETGQTYAGWTYDL
+69 
-84 PNGITEMYGTVTVQF
+84 ITEEQKKQLLQISAQTLPDNPSREG
-99 FFYSAEAGVIT
+99 YSAEQIR
-110 PTSSTSFEVGRGVP
+110 GRLYKP
-124 AVLPDTPEDDVYE
+124 Y
-137 NILSNLAALQ
+137 AALIDMINGVFGTAYTDVSDMQ
-147 TQLNN
+147 TALQN
-152 GSFASR
+152 GDIFSR
-158 AIYNWNASYTY
+158 GFVGWNPTYTY

-180 GTYGAFVKSVQAGN
+180 GKYGAFVKSVQAGN
-194 TNHAPYTDGAVN
+194 TNHTPYTDGAVN

-218 VTDDFFAEIKAV
+218 VTDDFFAEIKAA
-230 QTAAEAAQ
+230 QAAAEAAQ

-252 AAAEGSAVQA
+252 AAAEEAESGAQTQAQAAASSATAAEESAEQA

-294 GSASKSAEEAAAS
+294 GSASKSAEEAATS

-316 SAQAAQAAAEKA
+316 SAQAAQAAAETA

-361 GSAGA
+361 GSAGD

-423 YQVVASFDDLPR
+423 YQVVESFDDLPR

-484 TNGTYPNMSVGNAS
+484 TNGTYPNMTVGNAS

-578 TGMTVGNATQAG
+578 AGMTVGNATQAG
-590 SANDPNAVHFTAQT
+590 SANDPSAVHFTAQT

-618 AADAGTVTTNTSDIA
+618 AADAGTVATNTSDIA

-643 DGTTSIAEAA
+643 DGTTSVAEAA

-691 ASNATLASNS
+691 ASNAKLASNS

-712 ARATGTYSGMSVG
+712 ALKQNSNGGFEGGDGASSTGNGAAVG
-725 YATTAGTATTASR
+725 
-738 ATADASGNN
+738 ADASSASGFAGGYNSSASGGGSAGNSAMTTNGGAVGNGTSSTSGFAGGQASSTTTGVAIGTNAVASGAGAVQLGTGNN
-747 IKDTYATKEEVYFP
+747 TAANTLQF
-761 NLLINP
+761 
-767 DFKINQRGSSSYNGN
+767 RSYPLVDANGN
-782 PGYYTADR
+782 ISPARLLDMYPVGSYY
-790 WVLITVGNLYLY
+790 IT
-802 DDHLELRSGS
+802 ESS
-812 LGQYIE
+812 
-818 QELLPSTQYT
+818 
-828 LSVSY
+828 
-833 AISGSTRQTDTV
+833 
-845 TFTTPASTPTSN
+845 TTPASLFGGSWVQVINKFLYGASAQSYVGQEGGEAAHILTVNEMPSHAHTPHGYTWITSRGGN
-857 TVVGTIRVN
+857 TGN
-866 TYLSFNVR
+866 LQ
-874 YYTSPGY
+874 
-881 YAVTFEKSYPTY
+881 VTHISGRNALGIEFMQDYDQNRHTGDTGGGVAHNNLPPYRY
-893 VNFYWVKL
+893 VNIWRR
-901 EQSSTATP
+901 TA
-909 FVPPNITTELLK
+909 
-921 CQRYYYRVPGRFRVL
+921 
-936 SMYDGSENFVLD
+936 
-948 TIFFPVQ
+948 
-955 MRTTP
+955 
-960 TISLTL
+960 
-966 YRNVNGV
+966 
-973 SQAIVSGH
+973 
-981 EESENFV
+981 
-988 TLWSNSG
+988 
-995 YSGYLTAECYLY
+995 
-1007 YADAEI
+1007 

>member
-1 MIFFVANDGTIIKGM
+1 M
-16 PSPVYQGA
+16 
-24 ANSNTIYLIAPFASN
+24 SNQYK
-39 TAVTVAFRLPNGVV
+39 
-53 TSPAAMTAQNA
+53 
-64 LQGIV
+64 
-69 NAETGQTYAGWTYDL
+69 
-84 PNGITEMYGTVTVQF
+84 ITEEQKKQLLQISAQTLPDNPSREG
-99 FFYSAEAGVIT
+99 YSAEQIR
-110 PTSSTSFEVGRGVP
+110 GRLYKP
-124 AVLPDTPEDDVYE
+124 Y
-137 NILSNLAALQ
+137 AALIDMINGVFGTAYTDVSDMQ
-147 TQLNN
+147 TALQN
-152 GSFASR
+152 GDIFSR
-158 AIYNWNASYTY
+158 GFVGWNPTYTY

-194 TNHAPYTDGAVN
+194 TNHAPYTDGTVN

-218 VTDDFFAEIKAV
+218 VTDDFFTEIKAI

-252 AAAEGSAVQA
+252 AAAEEAESGAQTQAQAAASSATAAEESAVQA

-316 SAQAAQAAAEKA
+316 SAQTAQAAAEKA

-361 GSAGA
+361 GSAST

-408 ARAYMEQA
+408 ARSYMEQA

-471 GAINEVDLSGYAQ
+471 GAINEVELSGYAQ

-520 TYAKQTGTYPNM
+520 SYAKQTGTYPN
-532 SVGTASEAGYADAAA
+532 
-547 SADTAGYATTA
+547 
-558 KGDASG
+558 
-564 NDIEATYA
+564 
-572 KQTGTY
+572 
-578 TGMTVGNATQAG
+578 
-590 SANDPNAVHFTAQT
+590 
-604 LTDEQKAQARTNIG
+604 
-618 AADAGTVTTNTSDIA
+618 
-633 DLESDVQKII
+633 
-643 DGTTSIAEAA
+643 
-653 HADTADSATKAAQD
+653 
-667 AAGNVIADTY
+667 
-677 AKQQGSYPQ
+677 

-712 ARATGTYSGMSVG
+712 ALKQNSSGGFAGGNGASTLAGAAVGNGATAAAGFAGGDHASTTGAGGAAGSS
-725 YATTAGTATTASR
+725 ATTTNGGAVGNGASSTTGFAGGQASNTTTGAAIGTSAVASG
-738 ATADASGNN
+738 AGAVQLGTGNNADAN
-747 IKDTYATKEEVYFP
+747 TLQF
-761 NLLINP
+761 
-767 DFKINQRGSSSYNGN
+767 RSYPLVDANGN
-782 PGYYTADR
+782 VVTARLLDMYPVGSYY
-790 WVLITVGNLYLY
+790 IT
-802 DDHLELRSGS
+802 ESS
-812 LGQYIE
+812 
-818 QELLPSTQYT
+818 
-828 LSVSY
+828 
-833 AISGSTRQTDTV
+833 
-845 TFTTPASTPTSN
+845 TTPASLFGGSW
-857 TVVGTIRVN
+857 IRVSN
-866 TYLSFNVR
+866 SFLYGAASQSAVGQTGGEADHILTVDEMPNHAHKPHG
-874 YYTSPGY
+874 YTWITSQGTNSGNLE
-881 YAVTFEKSYPTY
+881 VT
-893 VNFYWVKL
+893 
-901 EQSSTATP
+901 
-909 FVPPNITTELLK
+909 
-921 CQRYYYRVPGRFRVL
+921 R
-936 SMYDGSENFVLD
+936 
-948 TIFFPVQ
+948 
-955 MRTTP
+955 
-960 TISLTL
+960 
-966 YRNVNGV
+966 
-973 SQAIVSGH
+973 VSGRNALGIEFMQDYDQNRH
-981 EESENFV
+981 TSYTGGGAAHNNLPPYRRV
-988 TLWSNSG
+988 NLWRR
-995 YSGYLTAECYLY
+995 TA
-1007 YADAEI
+1007 

>member
-39 TAVTVAFRLPNGVV
+39 TAVAVAFRLPNGVV

-84 PNGITEMYGTVTVQF
+84 PNGITEMFGTVTVQF

-243 AQGKAEDAQ
+243 AQGKAEAAQ
-252 AAAEGSAVQA
+252 ARAEEAESGAQTQAQAAASSATAAEGSAVQA

-294 GSASKSAEEAAAS
+294 GSASKSAGEAAAS

-361 GSAGA
+361 GSAST
-366 AESAKA
+366 AESAKT

-423 YQVVASFDDLPR
+423 YQVVESFDDLPR

-456 SEYLWISEANDYEFV
+456 SEYLWISEGNDYEFV

-484 TNGTYPNMSVGNAS
+484 TNGTYPNMTVGNAS

-520 TYAKQTGTYPNM
+520 TYAKQTGTY
-532 SVGTASEAGYADAAA
+532 A
-547 SADTAGYATTA
+547 
-558 KGDASG
+558 
-564 NDIEATYA
+564 
-572 KQTGTY
+572 
-578 TGMTVGNATQAG
+578 GMTVGNATQAG
-590 SANDPNAVHFTAQT
+590 SANDPSAVHFTAQT

-618 AADAGTVTTNTSDIA
+618 AADAGTVATNTSDIA

-643 DGTTSIAEAA
+643 DGTTSVAEAA

-701 NMLGGVAAASY
+701 NKLGGVAAASY
-712 ARATGTYSGMSVG
+712 ALKQNSSGGFAGGNGASTLAGAAVGNGATAAAGFAGGDHASTTGAGGAAGSS
-725 YATTAGTATTASR
+725 ATTTNGGAVGNGASSTTGFAGGQASNTTTGAAIGTS
-738 ATADASGNN
+738 AVASGAGAVQLGTGNN
-747 IKDTYATKEEVYFP
+747 AAANTLQF
-761 NLLINP
+761 
-767 DFKINQRGSSSYNGN
+767 RSYPLVDANGN
-782 PGYYTADR
+782 ISPARLLDMYPVGSYY
-790 WVLITVGNLYLY
+790 IT
-802 DDHLELRSGS
+802 ESS
-812 LGQYIE
+812 
-818 QELLPSTQYT
+818 
-828 LSVSY
+828 
-833 AISGSTRQTDTV
+833 
-845 TFTTPASTPTSN
+845 TTPASLFGGSWVRVSNSFLYGAASQSAVGQTGGEADHVLTIDEMPNHAHKPHGYTWITSQGAN
-857 TVVGTIRVN
+857 SGDIEVTRVGGRNAFGIEFMQDYDQNRYTSYTGGGAAHNNLPPYRRVN
-866 TYLSFNVR
+866 LWR
-874 YYTSPGY
+874 R
-881 YAVTFEKSYPTY
+881 
-893 VNFYWVKL
+893 
-901 EQSSTATP
+901 TA
-909 FVPPNITTELLK
+909 
-921 CQRYYYRVPGRFRVL
+921 
-936 SMYDGSENFVLD
+936 
-948 TIFFPVQ
+948 
-955 MRTTP
+955 
-960 TISLTL
+960 
-966 YRNVNGV
+966 
-973 SQAIVSGH
+973 
-981 EESENFV
+981 
-988 TLWSNSG
+988 
-995 YSGYLTAECYLY
+995 
-1007 YADAEI
+1007 

>member
-1 MIFFVANDGTIIKGM
+1 M
-16 PSPVYQGA
+16 
-24 ANSNTIYLIAPFASN
+24 SNQYK
-39 TAVTVAFRLPNGVV
+39 
-53 TSPAAMTAQNA
+53 
-64 LQGIV
+64 
-69 NAETGQTYAGWTYDL
+69 
-84 PNGITEMYGTVTVQF
+84 ITEEQKKQLLQISAQTLPDNPSREG
-99 FFYSAEAGVIT
+99 YSAEQIR
-110 PTSSTSFEVGRGVP
+110 GRLYKP
-124 AVLPDTPEDDVYE
+124 Y
-137 NILSNLAALQ
+137 AALIDMINGVFGTAYTDVSDMQ
-147 TQLNN
+147 TALQN
-152 GSFASR
+152 GDIFSR
-158 AIYNWNASYTY
+158 GFVGWNPTYTY

-194 TNHAPYTDGAVN
+194 TNHAPYTDGTVN

-218 VTDDFFAEIKAV
+218 VTDDFFAEIKAA

-252 AAAEGSAVQA
+252 AAAEEAECGAQTQAQAAASSATAAEESAVQA
-262 QTNAGEASASAT
+262 QTKAGEASASAT

-294 GSASKSAEEAAAS
+294 GSASKSAEEAATS

-316 SAQAAQAAAEKA
+316 LAQAAQAAAETA

-361 GSAGA
+361 GSAGD

-423 YQVVASFDDLPR
+423 YQVVESFDDLPR

-444 VPSGSGSSNDHY
+444 VPSSSGSGSSNDHY

-578 TGMTVGNATQAG
+578 AGMTVGNATQAG

-618 AADAGTVTTNTSDIA
+618 AADAGTVATNTSDIA

-643 DGTTSIAEAA
+643 DGTTSVAEAA

-712 ARATGTYSGMSVG
+712 TLKQNSSGGFAGGNGASTLAGAAVG
-725 YATTAGTATTASR
+725 NG
-738 ATADASGNN
+738 ATAAAGFAGGDHASTTGAGGAAGSSAMTTNGGAVGNGTSSTTGFAGGQASSTTTGVAIGTNAVASGAGAVQLGTGNN
-747 IKDTYATKEEVYFP
+747 TAANTLQFMSYPLVDAGGNIEPERLLNMYPIGSYYITESSTSPASLFGGSWVQVINKFLYGALAQSYVGQEGGEAAHILTVDEMP
-761 NLLINP
+761 NHAHKP
-767 DFKINQRGSSSYNGN
+767 H
-782 PGYYTADR
+782 GYT
-790 WVLITVGNLYLY
+790 WITSQGANSGNLEVTRVGGRNALGIEFIQDY
-802 DDHLELRSGS
+802 DQNR
-812 LGQYIE
+812 
-818 QELLPSTQYT
+818 
-828 LSVSY
+828 
-833 AISGSTRQTDTV
+833 
-845 TFTTPASTPTSN
+845 
-857 TVVGTIRVN
+857 
-866 TYLSFNVR
+866 
-874 YYTSPGY
+874 YTSYTGGGAAHNNLPPY
-881 YAVTFEKSYPTY
+881 RY
-893 VNFYWVKL
+893 VNIWRR
-901 EQSSTATP
+901 TA
-909 FVPPNITTELLK
+909 
-921 CQRYYYRVPGRFRVL
+921 
-936 SMYDGSENFVLD
+936 
-948 TIFFPVQ
+948 
-955 MRTTP
+955 
-960 TISLTL
+960 
-966 YRNVNGV
+966 
-973 SQAIVSGH
+973 
-981 EESENFV
+981 
-988 TLWSNSG
+988 
-995 YSGYLTAECYLY
+995 
-1007 YADAEI
+1007 

>member
-1 MIFFVANDGTIIKGM
+1 MQVKLTDSGEVQFLDGDHINRNSLNRKVLVVTPETALATRESLWVQFGDSQNFEDVNANILEPIRLTEEADGYKTIFPDEVVKKAGVWYMTLAVRMYSTDGTTFSEQLTSDKVSFTINDSYPMGDNGYISNGTLENAW
-16 PSPVYQGA
+16 QQIETAIQDA
-24 ANSNTIYLIAPFASN
+24 AA
-39 TAVTVAFRLPNGVV
+39 
-53 TSPAAMTAQNA
+53 
-64 LQGIV
+64 
-69 NAETGQTYAGWTYDL
+69 
-84 PNGITEMYGTVTVQF
+84 
-99 FFYSAEAGVIT
+99 SAEEAEQ
-110 PTSSTSFEVGRGVP
+110 S
-124 AVLPDTPEDDVYE
+124 AVKAE
-137 NILSNLAALQ
+137 AA
-147 TQLNN
+147 
-152 GSFASR
+152 
-158 AIYNWNASYTY
+158 
-169 GAGEVTFYPDI
+169 
-180 GTYGAFVKSVQAGN
+180 
-194 TNHAPYTDGAVN
+194 
-206 SAWWSEVVNFNT
+206 
-218 VTDDFFAEIKAV
+218 

-252 AAAEGSAVQA
+252 AAAEEAESGAQTQAQAAASSATAAEESAVQA

-294 GSASKSAEEAAAS
+294 GSASKSAEEAATS

-316 SAQAAQAAAEKA
+316 SAQAAQAAAETA

-361 GSAGA
+361 GSAGD

-484 TNGTYPNMSVGNAS
+484 TNGTYPNMTVGNAS

-520 TYAKQTGTYPNM
+520 SYAKQTGTYPNM
-532 SVGTASEAGYADAAA
+532 SVGTASEAAYADAAA

-558 KGDASG
+558 RGDASG

-578 TGMTVGNATQAG
+578 AGMTVGNATQAG
-590 SANDPNAVHFTAQT
+590 SANDPSAVHFTAQT

-618 AADAGTVTTNTSDIA
+618 AADAGTVATNTSDIA

-643 DGTTSIAEAA
+643 DGTTSVAEAA

-725 YATTAGTATTASR
+725 YATTAGTAATANR
-738 ATADASGNN
+738 ATADALGNN
-747 IKDTYATKEEVYFP
+747 IEDTYATKEEVYFP

-767 DFKINQRGSSSYNGN
+767 DFKINQRGSSSYSGSS
-782 PGYYTADR
+782 GYYTADR

-818 QELLPSTQYT
+818 QELQPSTQYT

-881 YAVTFEKSYPTY
+881 YAVTFEKSYSTY

-901 EQSSTATP
+901 EQSPTATP

-921 CQRYYYRVPGRFRVL
+921 CQRYYYRVPDRFRVL
-936 SMYDGSENFVLD
+936 SIYDGGQNFVLN

-973 SQAIVSGH
+973 SQAIASGH

-995 YSGYLTAECYLY
+995 YSGYVTAECYLY

>member
-1 MIFFVANDGTIIKGM
+1 MICQQRAEKKLLQISAQTLPDN
-16 PSPVYQGA
+16 PSREG
-24 ANSNTIYLIAPFASN
+24 
-39 TAVTVAFRLPNGVV
+39 
-53 TSPAAMTAQNA
+53 
-64 LQGIV
+64 
-69 NAETGQTYAGWTYDL
+69 
-84 PNGITEMYGTVTVQF
+84 
-99 FFYSAEAGVIT
+99 YSAEQIR
-110 PTSSTSFEVGRGVP
+110 GRLYKP
-124 AVLPDTPEDDVYE
+124 Y
-137 NILSNLAALQ
+137 AALIDMINGVFGTAYTDVSDMQ
-147 TQLNN
+147 TALQN
-152 GSFASR
+152 GDIFSR
-158 AIYNWNASYTY
+158 GFVGWNPTYTY

-194 TNHAPYTDGAVN
+194 TNHAPYTDGTVN

-218 VTDDFFAEIKAV
+218 VTDDFFTEIKAI

-252 AAAEGSAVQA
+252 AAAEEAESAAQTQAQAAASSATAAEESAVQA

-294 GSASKSAEEAAAS
+294 GSASKSAEEAATS

-316 SAQAAQAAAEKA
+316 SAQAAQAAAETA
-328 KESVEASADAAAKSA
+328 KESDEASADAAAKSA

-361 GSAGA
+361 GSAGD

-456 SEYLWISEANDYEFV
+456 SEYLWISESNDYEFV
-471 GAINEVDLSGYAQ
+471 GAINEVELSGYAQ
-484 TNGTYPNMSVGNAS
+484 TTGTYPNMTVGNAS

-532 SVGTASEAGYADAAA
+532 SVGTASEAAYADAAA

-578 TGMTVGNATQAG
+578 AGMTVGNATQAG

-618 AADAGTVTTNTSDIA
+618 AADAGTVATNSSNIVNLDNN
-633 DLESDVQKII
+633 VQKII
-643 DGTTSIAEAA
+643 EGTTSVAEAA

-677 AKQQGSYPQ
+677 AKQKGSYPQ

-701 NMLGGVAAASY
+701 NMLGGVAADSY
-712 ARATGTYSGMSVG
+712 ALKQNSSGGFAGGNHASTTGAGGAAGSSATTTNGGAVGNGASSTTGFAGGQASNTTTGAAIGTSAVASGAGAVQLGTGTNTAANTLQFRSFLLADSGGNIPYDRLKSVL
-725 YATTAGTATTASR
+725 T
-738 ATADASGNN
+738 
-747 IKDTYATKEEVYFP
+747 
-761 NLLINP
+761 
-767 DFKINQRGSSSYNGN
+767 
-782 PGYYTADR
+782 
-790 WVLITVGNLYLY
+790 
-802 DDHLELRSGS
+802 SGS
-812 LGQYIE
+812 LIAAGTLTGQPGTFSPSYRGKTFIMSYSANATKFIE
-818 QELLPSTQYT
+818 VMLWM
-828 LSVSY
+828 
-833 AISGSTRQTDTV
+833 AISGNIV
-845 TFTTPASTPTSN
+845 TISYSGLFKELPSN
-857 TVVGTIRVN
+857 GF
-866 TYLSFNVR
+866 YPLLSGVPHPIQDVRGAFNCNIQDA
-874 YYTSPGY
+874 TAKGS
-881 YAVTFEKSYPTY
+881 TY
-893 VNFYWVKL
+893 VGNDKNFGI
-901 EQSSTATP
+901 Q
-909 FVPPNITTELLK
+909 
-921 CQRYYYRVPGRFRVL
+921 VL
-936 SMYDGSENFVLD
+936 TDK
-948 TIFFPVQ
+948 IP
-955 MRTTP
+955 
-960 TISLTL
+960 
-966 YRNVNGV
+966 
-973 SQAIVSGH
+973 
-981 EESENFV
+981 
-988 TLWSNSG
+988 SG
-995 YSGYLTAECYLY
+995 YFFGGVTYITDEF
-1007 YADAEI
+1007 D

>member
-1 MIFFVANDGTIIKGM
+1 M
-16 PSPVYQGA
+16 
-24 ANSNTIYLIAPFASN
+24 SNQYK
-39 TAVTVAFRLPNGVV
+39 
-53 TSPAAMTAQNA
+53 
-64 LQGIV
+64 
-69 NAETGQTYAGWTYDL
+69 
-84 PNGITEMYGTVTVQF
+84 ITEEQKKQLLQISAQTLPDNPSREG
-99 FFYSAEAGVIT
+99 YSAEQIR
-110 PTSSTSFEVGRGVP
+110 GRLYKP
-124 AVLPDTPEDDVYE
+124 Y
-137 NILSNLAALQ
+137 AALIDMINGVFGTAYTDVSDMQ
-147 TQLNN
+147 TALQN
-152 GSFASR
+152 GDIFSR
-158 AIYNWNASYTY
+158 GFVGWNPTYTY

-194 TNHAPYTDGAVN
+194 TNHAPYTDGTVN

-218 VTDDFFAEIKAV
+218 VTDDFFAEIKAA

-252 AAAEGSAVQA
+252 AAAEEAESGAQTQAQAAASSATAAEESAVQA

-294 GSASKSAEEAAAS
+294 GSASKSAEEAATS

-361 GSAGA
+361 GSAGD

-423 YQVVASFDDLPR
+423 YQVVESFDDLPR

-484 TNGTYPNMSVGNAS
+484 TSGTYPNMTVGNAS

-510 QDAAGNDIAA
+510 QDAAGNDIVAS
-520 TYAKQTGTYPNM
+520 YAKQTGTYPNM
-532 SVGTASEAGYADAAA
+532 SVGTASEAAYADAAA

-578 TGMTVGNATQAG
+578 AGMTVGNATQAG

-618 AADAGTVTTNTSDIA
+618 AADAGTVATNTSDIA

-643 DGTTSIAEAA
+643 DGTTSVAEAA

-712 ARATGTYSGMSVG
+712 ALKQNSSGGFAGGNGASTLAGAAVG
-725 YATTAGTATTASR
+725 NG
-738 ATADASGNN
+738 ATAAAGFAGGDHASTTGAGGAAGSSAMTTNGGAVGNGTSSTSGFAGGQASSTTTGVAIGTNAVASGAGAVQLGTGNN
-747 IKDTYATKEEVYFP
+747 TAANTLQF
-761 NLLINP
+761 
-767 DFKINQRGSSSYNGN
+767 RSYPLVDANGN
-782 PGYYTADR
+782 ISPARLLDMYPVGSYY
-790 WVLITVGNLYLY
+790 IT
-802 DDHLELRSGS
+802 ESS
-812 LGQYIE
+812 
-818 QELLPSTQYT
+818 
-828 LSVSY
+828 
-833 AISGSTRQTDTV
+833 
-845 TFTTPASTPTSN
+845 TTPASLFGGSW
-857 TVVGTIRVN
+857 IRVSNSFLYGAASQSAVGQTGGEADHVLTIDEMPNHAHKPHGYTWITSQGANSGDIEVTRVGGRNAFGIEFMQDYDQNRYTGN
-866 TYLSFNVR
+866 TGGGVAHNNMPPYR
-874 YYTSPGY
+874 
-881 YAVTFEKSYPTY
+881 Y
-893 VNFYWVKL
+893 VNIWRR
-901 EQSSTATP
+901 TA
-909 FVPPNITTELLK
+909 
-921 CQRYYYRVPGRFRVL
+921 
-936 SMYDGSENFVLD
+936 
-948 TIFFPVQ
+948 
-955 MRTTP
+955 
-960 TISLTL
+960 
-966 YRNVNGV
+966 
-973 SQAIVSGH
+973 
-981 EESENFV
+981 
-988 TLWSNSG
+988 
-995 YSGYLTAECYLY
+995 
-1007 YADAEI
+1007 

>member
-1 MIFFVANDGTIIKGM
+1 M
-16 PSPVYQGA
+16 
-24 ANSNTIYLIAPFASN
+24 SNQYK
-39 TAVTVAFRLPNGVV
+39 
-53 TSPAAMTAQNA
+53 
-64 LQGIV
+64 
-69 NAETGQTYAGWTYDL
+69 
-84 PNGITEMYGTVTVQF
+84 ITEEQKKKLLQISAQTLPDNPSREG
-99 FFYSAEAGVIT
+99 YSAEQIR
-110 PTSSTSFEVGRGVP
+110 GRLYKP
-124 AVLPDTPEDDVYE
+124 Y
-137 NILSNLAALQ
+137 AALIDMINGVFGTAYTDVSDMQ
-147 TQLNN
+147 TALQN
-152 GSFASR
+152 GDIFSR
-158 AIYNWNASYTY
+158 GFVGWNPTYTY

-252 AAAEGSAVQA
+252 AAAEEAESGAQTQAQAAASSATAAEESAVQA

-294 GSASKSAEEAAAS
+294 GSASKSAEEAATS

-316 SAQAAQAAAEKA
+316 LAQSAQAAAETA

-343 ESARASATA
+343 DSAQASATA

-361 GSAGA
+361 GSAST

-423 YQVVASFDDLPR
+423 YQVVESFDDLPR

-456 SEYLWISEANDYEFV
+456 SEYLWISEGNDYEFV

-484 TNGTYPNMSVGNAS
+484 TNGTYPNMTVGNAS

-532 SVGTASEAGYADAAA
+532 SVGTASEAAYADAAA

-590 SANDPNAVHFTAQT
+590 SANDPSAVHFTAQT

-618 AADAGTVTTNTSDIA
+618 AADAGTVATNTSDIA

-643 DGTTSIAEAA
+643 DGTTSVAEAA

-701 NMLGGVAAASY
+701 NMLGEVAAASY
-712 ARATGTYSGMSVG
+712 ALKQNSSGGFAAGSSAMTTNGGAVGNGTSSTTGFAGGQASN
-725 YATTAGTATTASR
+725 TTTGAAIGTSAV
-738 ATADASGNN
+738 ASGAGAVQLGTGNN
-747 IKDTYATKEEVYFP
+747 TAANTLQFMSYPLVDADGNIEPAR
-761 NLLINP
+761 LLDMYP
-767 DFKINQRGSSSYNGN
+767 VGS
-782 PGYYTADR
+782 YY
-790 WVLITVGNLYLY
+790 IT
-802 DDHLELRSGS
+802 ES
-812 LGQYIE
+812 
-818 QELLPSTQYT
+818 
-828 LSVSY
+828 
-833 AISGSTRQTDTV
+833 A
-845 TFTTPASTPTSN
+845 TTPASLFGGEWVRVSEKFLFGANGNRDIGVEGGEWVHTLTTAEMPEHHHD
-857 TVVGTIRVN
+857 TIGG
-866 TYLSFNVR
+866 LSWSQVL
-874 YYTSPGY
+874 
-881 YAVTFEKSYPTY
+881 YAVDTVGNSEGGMGIKTNSDNTGATY
-893 VNFYWVKL
+893 RSKMETNYTGGNAAHNNMPPYRKVNIWRR
-901 EQSSTATP
+901 TA
-909 FVPPNITTELLK
+909 
-921 CQRYYYRVPGRFRVL
+921 
-936 SMYDGSENFVLD
+936 
-948 TIFFPVQ
+948 
-955 MRTTP
+955 
-960 TISLTL
+960 
-966 YRNVNGV
+966 
-973 SQAIVSGH
+973 
-981 EESENFV
+981 
-988 TLWSNSG
+988 
-995 YSGYLTAECYLY
+995 
-1007 YADAEI
+1007 